1 MTKYVAMK
9 ELALI
14 EPSVKLAAE
23 YREMRAEW
31 LATGEKLTPFVLKMD
46 PGDFPAMVAKL
57 EGYSRGDGIPDTFV
71 PHTTYWLV
79 NEARRILGVVN
90 IRPRLNESLM
100 VRGGH
105 IGYGVRPSER
115 GKGYA
120 TEMLRLA
127 LEKTKAMGL
136 ERALL
141 TCDRENTAS
150 ARVIVKNGGVLESE
164 ILLDGA
170 IVQRYWIEM
179 HPPRAAAE
187 RKSTD
192 AIVPSE

>member
-1 MTKYVAMK
+1 MK
-9 ELALI
+9 EPALI
-14 EPSVKLAAE
+14 EPAAE
-23 YREMRAEW
+23 YEAEYLAMLAEW
-31 LATGEKLTPFVLKMD
+31 RATGEKLTPFVLKMD
-46 PGDFPAMVAKL
+46 PSDFPGLVAKL
-57 EGYSRGDGIPDTFV
+57 KRYSRGEGIPASFV
-71 PHTTYWLV
+71 PHETYWLV
-79 NEARRILGVVN
+79 DEDRRILGVVN

-115 GKGYA
+115 GKGCA

-136 ERALL
+136 ERVLL
-141 TCDRENTAS
+141 TCDKENTAS

-164 ILLDGA
+164 IHLDGA
-170 IVQRYWIEM
+170 IVQRYWIEL

-187 RKSTD
+187 RKSID